1 MEFGLYQVGKN
12 KRFACGYIFYLDD
25 FVSFLLCPMFV
36 SVIHLF
42 NKYLPQI
49 LCAKLNPRHSGYTDK
64 NLALL
69 ELTLWQGETHNKIIH
84 T

>member
-25 FVSFLLCPMFV
+25 FISFLLCPMFI

-42 NKYLPQI
+42 NKYLAQI
-49 LCAKLNPRHSGYTDK
+49 LCAKLNPRRSGYTDK
-64 NLALL
+64 QRSCPPRAYTLAGKN
-69 ELTLWQGETHNKIIH
+69 TQ
-84 T
+84 